1 MSHNRVFIAD
11 KLPETAKAILES
23 AEGVDV
29 TMQTG
34 RSEEELC
41 GDLQGVHGLIV
52 RSATQVTAPLLE
64 AAGDLKAVI
73 RAGVGVDNID
83 IEACTRR
90 GVVVMNVPA
99 GNTVSAAEHTIA
111 ILLSLARRVPE
122 ADRSMKA
129 GEWNRKLQGTELQD
143 KTLGLIGCGRVG
155 REVATRLLA
164 FRMNV
169 VIYDPFLTDE
179 AAGQL
184 GAKRVELEE
193 LIASADVISLHAP
206 LTDATRNILNA
217 ERIGRLRDGC
227 IVVNCARGGLVDEAA
242 LAAAIEAGTI
252 RGAAFDVFASEPPAP
267 DNPLTAH
274 AGVVATPHLGAS
286 TAEAQDRVGRQAA
299 AQMIAFLNTGAP
311 LNAINAPA
319 VPAELLPRLDPY
331 FTLARRLG
339 ALLAQHAESAPRS
352 LDIEYHGAVL
362 ELPVEPITAALA
374 GGYLEH
380 LLGRPVPPVSARLV
394 AKERELALREIRS
407 EADGDYTTLIEA
419 RLTTEQGTH
428 EAAGT
433 LFGRREP
440 RLVRLD
446 GYEMDARPEG
456 HLLLV
461 SNDDRSGMLGHICGA
476 IGTAGLNIAECA
488 VGRDEAGGRAMAVLN
503 LDQPV
508 DDALASAIAAGDGIL
523 RVRRATLA

>member
-1 MSHNRVFIAD
+1 M
-11 KLPETAKAILES
+11 
-23 AEGVDV
+23 
-29 TMQTG
+29 
-34 RSEEELC
+34 
-41 GDLQGVHGLIV
+41 
-52 RSATQVTAPLLE
+52 
-64 AAGDLKAVI
+64 
-73 RAGVGVDNID
+73 
-83 IEACTRR
+83 
-90 GVVVMNVPA
+90 
-99 GNTVSAAEHTIA
+99 
-111 ILLSLARRVPE
+111 
-122 ADRSMKA
+122 
-129 GEWNRKLQGTELQD
+129 
-143 KTLGLIGCGRVG
+143 
-155 REVATRLLA
+155 
-164 FRMNV
+164 
-169 VIYDPFLTDE
+169 
-179 AAGQL
+179 
-184 GAKRVELEE
+184 
-193 LIASADVISLHAP
+193 
-206 LTDATRNILNA
+206 
-217 ERIGRLRDGC
+217 
-227 IVVNCARGGLVDEAA
+227 
-242 LAAAIEAGTI
+242 
-252 RGAAFDVFASEPPAP
+252 
-267 DNPLTAH
+267 
-274 AGVVATPHLGAS
+274 ATPHLGAS

-299 AQMIAFLNTGAP
+299 AQMIAFLQTGAP

-374 GGYLEH
+374 GGYLEQ

-476 IGTAGLNIAECA
+476 IGAAGLNIAECA

>member
-1 MSHNRVFIAD
+1 MPHQRVFIAD
-11 KLPETAKAILES
+11 TLPDSAKAILES
-23 AEGVDV
+23 AEGIDV
-29 TMQTG
+29 EMRTG

-41 GDLQGVHGLIV
+41 GDLQGVHGLVV
-52 RSATQVTAPLLE
+52 RSATQVTPRLLE
-64 AAGDLKAVI
+64 AAADLKGVI

-111 ILLSLARRVPE
+111 LLLAVARRVPE

-129 GEWNRKLQGTELQD
+129 GEWSRTFEGTELQD

-164 FRMNV
+164 FRMEV
-169 VIYDPFLTDE
+169 VIYDPFLTD
-179 AAGQL
+179 AAAAQI
-184 GAKRVELEE
+184 GARRVELDE
-193 LIASADVISLHAP
+193 LIATADVISLHAP
-206 LTDATRNILNA
+206 LTDATRHILNA
-217 ERIGRLRDGC
+217 DRLARLRDGC

-242 LAAAIEAGTI
+242 LAAAIDTGTV
-252 RGAAFDVFASEPPAP
+252 RGAAFDVFSSEPPGP
-267 DNPLTAH
+267 DNPLARH

-286 TAEAQDRVGRQAA
+286 TAEAQDRVGCQAA
-299 AQMIAFLNTGAP
+299 AQMIAFLQTGAP

-319 VPAELLPRLDPY
+319 VSAEMLPRLAPY
-331 FTLARRLG
+331 FALARRLG
-339 ALLAQHAESAPRS
+339 SLLAQHAESAPKR
-352 LDIEYHGAVL
+352 LEIEYHGAVL
-362 ELPVEPITAALA
+362 DLPTEPISAALV

-394 AKERELALREIRS
+394 AKERDLTLREIRS
-407 EADGDYTTLIEA
+407 EADGDYTTLVEV
-419 RLTTEQGTH
+419 RLTTETGTH

-433 LFGRREP
+433 LFGRSEP

-446 GYEMDARPEG
+446 GFEMDARPDG

-476 IGTAGLNIAECA
+476 IGAAGLNIAECA
-488 VGRDEAGGRAMAVLN
+488 VGRDHAGGRAMAILN

-508 DDALASAIAAGDGIL
+508 DDALAAAIGAGGGIV
-523 RVRRATLA
+523 RVRRATLR